1 MDSLPFET
9 LLLYVA
15 ANTRRLRQR
24 RGMTQEALANA
35 ADLDLRFIQKI
46 ESGRYNIS
54 LRTLLAVASALEVAP
69 NALLRRAILDETRR
83 GRPPKARHR

>member
-9 LLLYVA
+9 LLQYVA

-24 RGMTQEALANA
+24 RGMTQEALAKA
-35 ADLDLRFIQKI
+35 AELDLRFIQKI

-69 NALLRRAILDETRR
+69 GALLRPAILDETKR
-83 GRPPKARHR
+83 GRPKAQPE